1 MSDADRADHEDQ
13 VVQVVT
19 TLLELV
25 GAALMCLG
33 VFWFNTGAGL
43 IVTGA
48 VLIGLGYLGGRQ

>member
-1 MSDADRADHEDQ
+1 MDAPEEQQ
-13 VVQVVT
+13 VVQIVT

-25 GAALMCLG
+25 GAALVCLG

-48 VLIGLGYLGGRQ
+48 VLVGLGYLGGREP